1 MPDNIARH
9 LNIHGRV
16 QGVWYRESMR
26 REAEVYGIS
35 GWVRNRANG
44 TVEAY
49 VEGHPDA
56 IEALVAWCHEGPPLA
71 QVSRVEVCPVV
82 ADPLDAGSIDIGLI
96 DIDPATLKPGAP
108 RRSLGF
114 LVLPSE

>member
-26 REAEVYGIS
+26 REAEVYGVS

-49 VEGHPDA
+49 VEGHPEA
-56 IEALVAWCHEGPPLA
+56 VEALVAWCHEGPPLA
-71 QVSRVEVCPVV
+71 HVSQVEVRPVET
-82 ADPLDAGSIDIGLI
+82 APLGSGSIALGSIDI
-96 DIDPATLKPGAP
+96 DPDTLQPGEPLRA
-108 RRSLGF
+108 LGF

>member
-1 MPDNIARH
+1 MPPRIVAMSETIARH
-9 LNIHGRV
+9 LSIHGRV

-26 REAEVYGIS
+26 REAETYGIS

-56 IEALVAWCHEGPPLA
+56 VEALVAWCHEGPQLA
-71 QVSRVEVCPVV
+71 QVSRVEILPVET
-82 ADPLDAGSIDIGLI
+82 DLLSIE
-96 DIDPATLKPGAP
+96 IDPATLQPDASL
-108 RRSLGF
+108 RTLGF